1 MVVLQNYFFVLYWY
15 CRYVLVVAKYAMGG
29 LFWHCYNGRKWRL
42 IRFRRT
48 RIGVHSPKIHGN
60 PNSSYIPGSW
70 RMEAQIKA
78 QWYDFAY

>member
-1 MVVLQNYFFVLYWY
+1 
-15 CRYVLVVAKYAMGG
+15 MGG
-29 LFWHCYNGRKWRL
+29 LFWHCYGTMDENGVI

-78 QWYDFAY
+78 QIKAQSMV